1 MITDIEEDVMLALL
15 VTTEIDEEVEKEDEI
30 ERPELRVLDVWLKDK
45 ETEIPETLADV
56 VLILETLVRELKTT
70 VVL

>member
-1 MITDIEEDVMLALL
+1 VITDIEEDVMLALL